1 MSNLT
6 SNDIK
11 GLMEAYTAVYD
22 EDLREELETE
32 QLEVEELGLQIIENA
47 AYVLFSQGYDVDDL
61 IDYFTE
67 AKTDV
72 IVEDFVSFSEG
83 QTYLSE
89 SFIVSDEYIEEQF
102 QQLYERSVG
111 TLGGQLG
118 RLWQFGKNTANAA
131 VKALTPAKTAKITG
145 DVKRTSATV
154 PPGSAKVTTS
164 GNNPKPN
171 SSKGPKIT
179 GDVKA
184 TSATVPPGSAKV
196 TTSGNNP
203 KLPGPGP
210 KITGDVNKGFL
221 GRSADWAKTQLRKIP
236 GAKGVERFA
245 KSGAGKSL
253 GKVGSRVLPGIG
265 VVSYG
270 ADAVDRF
277 KKGDWGGG
285 LISTAGAVTSAI
297 PGVGLVG
304 GLAPTA
310 IQAATDA
317 AGLTGDK
324 SLKKKGTPS
333 SAKPSA
339 ALGGQT
345 AFKAGGGKKAMEG
358 GKSAEEI
365 QKQGMKAL
373 KARENTPNTA
383 AGFDQAF
390 ASARKLGQKEFAWR
404 GNKYTTQMA
413 HTNLFDIVDGEL
425 LDETS
430 STPYDVV
437 LNYLFENGHVDT
449 LEEAHYVMLEM
460 DAETIQSI
468 VEADSLADQQR
479 RREKRQAANI
489 IRNGTPGFDY
499 SKPPSGRRGYL
510 DTLDDEAREKKEKRK
525 K

>member
-145 DVKRTSATV
+145 DVKATSATV

-245 KSGAGKSL
+245 KSGVGKAL
-253 GKVGSRVLPGIG
+253 GKAGSKVLPGIG

-270 ADAVDRF
+270 ADAIDRF

-285 LISTAGAVTSAI
+285 LISTAGAITSAT
-297 PGVGLVG
+297 PVGLVG
-304 GLAPTA
+304 GLAPAA

-339 ALGGQT
+339 ALGGQL

-358 GKSAEEI
+358 GKSPEEV
-365 QKQGMKAL
+365 QKKGMEAL
-373 KARENTPNTA
+373 RAREKTPNTA

-437 LNYLFENGHVDT
+437 LDYLFENGHVDT

-468 VEADSLADQQR
+468 VEADSIDAMKERAAKRRKQR
-479 RREKRQAANI
+479 YPNGGGRDDFRPYTEDDYKR
-489 IRNGTPGFDY
+489 G
-499 SKPPSGRRGYL
+499 
-510 DTLDDEAREKKEKRK
+510 ERK
-525 K
+525 NNEEER